1 MTSRTNERSSRLTLW
16 ILIGVGLALFAGSV
30 HVHRLARA
38 H

>member
-30 HVHRLARA
+30 MFIVSRA